1 MEKMFLVWERECF
14 DNYDVIFISKKRE
27 DAVVFI
33 NNLTGMNFEEEKE
46 PGNVREQQ
54 VLFWS
59 RKQGKYNSNVDTEI
73 YIEQR
78 ELNKYDELSM

>member
-1 MEKMFLVWERECF
+1 MEKVFLIWERECF

-27 DAVVFI
+27 EAVAFI
-33 NNLTGMNFEEEKE
+33 NNLTGMNFDEEKE
-46 PGNVREQQ
+46 SGNIKEQK

-59 RKQGKYNSNVDTEI
+59 RTQGKYNSNVSTEI
-73 YIEQR
+73 YIEER